1 MNKLHE
7 LRQQRKALAD
17 EMRKLHHDIGDAV
30 WSDEQRSKWD
40 GMKSDLSN
48 FDDRITREEE
58 LRSVDQSFVEDNDEQ
73 HREHR
78 NGGQEQSAEQRQSIA
93 FDAFLREGFS
103 DMDDELRSV
112 IMEMRAQG
120 TDPATKGGYTVPTKF
135 QAKVVEAMK
144 DYGGLANIA
153 FIMNT
158 SDGAELDWATSDGT
172 AEEGELLGE
181 NAAATDGDVTFGGVS
196 LGAKT
201 LSSKIIRVSN
211 QLLQDSGIPIDDF
224 LIRRLAMRIGRG
236 EAKYLVTG
244 TGSGTPAQPKGLAA
258 SVGTPVTSA
267 AAAVKWQDFNAL
279 KHSVDPAYRNSGCR
293 WLFNDNT
300 LKQISEMVDDKN
312 RPLWLP
318 GISAGVPATFLDFA
332 YQVDQA
338 VPDLAAGAKGA
349 YFGDFQRFI
358 VRRVRGMAIKRLVE
372 RYAEYNQTGFIGFHR
387 FDCLLEDMQAIKALT
402 LKG

>member
-30 WSDEQRSKWD
+30 WSDEQRSTWD

-48 FDDRITREEE
+48 LDDRISREEE

-103 DMDDELRSV
+103 DMDAELRSV

-120 TDPATKGGYTVPTKF
+120 VGLDTKGGYTVPTKF

-144 DYGGLANIA
+144 AYGGLANIA
-153 FIMNT
+153 YIMNT
-158 SDGAELDWATSDGT
+158 SDGAELEWATSDGT
-172 AEEGELLGE
+172 AEEGELLNE
-181 NAAATDGDVTFGGVS
+181 NTAEIENDILFGVVS
-196 LGAKT
+196 IGAKT

-211 QLLQDSGIPIDDF
+211 QLLQDSGIPIDDL
-224 LIRRLAMRIGRG
+224 LIRRIAMRIGRG
-236 EAKYLVTG
+236 EAKYLVNG
-244 TGSGTPAQPKGLAA
+244 TGSGNQPKGLAV
-258 SVGTPVTSA
+258 SVGTPLATKAVTVA
-267 AAAVKWQDFNAL
+267 WQDFNSL

-338 VPDLAAGAKGA
+338 VPDLAAGANA
-349 YFGDFQRFI
+349 VYFGDFQRFI
-358 VRRVRGMAIKRLVE
+358 VRRTLGMTIKRLIE
-372 RYAEYNQTGFIGFHR
+372 RYAEFNQTAFIGFHR
-387 FDCLLEDMQAIKALT
+387 FDCLLEDVQAIKAMT
-402 LKG
+402 LKA